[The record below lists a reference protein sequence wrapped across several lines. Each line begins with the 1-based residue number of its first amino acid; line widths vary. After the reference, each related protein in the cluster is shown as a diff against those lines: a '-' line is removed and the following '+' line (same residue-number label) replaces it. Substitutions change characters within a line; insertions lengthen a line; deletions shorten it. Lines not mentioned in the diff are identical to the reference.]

1 MNHSNE
7 VRNQSEEERKNPD
20 AFKDDFV
27 LELNHNIAQ
36 LRHDG
41 RITHQEFKTIFN
53 ILYEVQSWS
62 SSVSSF

>member
-1 MNHSNE
+1 LTDF
-7 VRNQSEEERKNPD
+7 ERKHDVNRQYDATQNPD

-27 LELNHNIAQ
+27 LGLSSSIAQ

-53 ILYEVQSWS
+53 ILYEVQS
-62 SSVSSF
+62 